1 MKISCD
7 LDNRYNA
14 NTERAI
20 VVNNV
25 EPNGLAAVNDGSFQQ
40 NTENL
45 STRVPN
51 NCSWSSNTF
60 C

>member
-7 LDNRYNA
+7 LDNCYNV

-45 STRVPN
+45 FTRVPN